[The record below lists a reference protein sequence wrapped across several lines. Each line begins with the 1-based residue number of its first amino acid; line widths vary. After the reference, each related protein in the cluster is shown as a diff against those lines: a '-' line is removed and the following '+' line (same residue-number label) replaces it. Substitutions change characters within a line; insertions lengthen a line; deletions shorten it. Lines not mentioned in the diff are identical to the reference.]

1 MTDGDT
7 NSGYTDY
14 AAYGFPPLDRRSI
27 SDAYSAT
34 DSGRIK
40 NAFDDQI
47 NARYSALCTAVK
59 NMNITLWVISYGS
72 VSGSTAT
79 RLQNCASPGLLY
91 AAASSSDLIAD
102 RKSTVGTPV
111 TNAHLVC
118 RLLLEKENNQSHSQ
132 KISQTTTS
140 PPTTT

>member
-1 MTDGDT
+1 MRISDWSSDVC
-7 NSGYTDY
+7 SSDL

-27 SDAYSAT
+27 SDVYSAT

-79 RLQNCASPGLLY
+79 RLQNCASPGRFY
-91 AAASSSDLIAD
+91 AAASKNGRATG
-102 RKSTVGTPV
+102 R
-111 TNAHLVC
+111 ARVC
-118 RLLLEKENNQSHSQ
+118 QYV
-132 KISQTTTS
+132 
-140 PPTTT
+140 